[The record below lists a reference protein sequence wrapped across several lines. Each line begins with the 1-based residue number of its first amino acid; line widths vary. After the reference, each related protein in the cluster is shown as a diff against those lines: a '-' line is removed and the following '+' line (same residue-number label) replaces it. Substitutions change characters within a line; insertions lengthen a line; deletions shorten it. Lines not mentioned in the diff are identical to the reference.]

1 MISESLEMVMLMI
14 IIIMMIMMEKLFT
27 CGKLLCVVEEQ
38 SWVSGEA
45 GEGDDLMIIKMVIMI
60 IKITMIVMIIVN
72 EYLPTPKSGLHKSE
86 L

>member
-1 MISESLEMVMLMI
+1 MISMLLKMI
-14 IIIMMIMMEKLFT
+14 IIMVIITMDELFT
-27 CGKLLCVVEEQ
+27 CGKLLWVVEEQ